1 MKYRRLGRTGLKV
14 SALCLGTMQW
24 GWTADE
30 NTAYE
35 VMDAFVE
42 GGGNF
47 IDTADIY
54 SRWVEGNPGGVS
66 EEVIGRWL
74 AARGN
79 RQKIILATK
88 VRGPMGDNPNDQ
100 GLSRKHIFDAVDASL
115 RRLQTDYIDLYQTH
129 SSDPETPIDETLD
142 ALNDLVRAGKV
153 RYIGASN
160 YKAWELMESLWMSEK
175 YNLARY
181 DSLQPK
187 YNLVTREE
195 FERELKPVC
204 EKYGVGVIP
213 YSPLAAGFLT
223 GKYERGK
230 DTDSKR
236 AGGVNSQFATEQGW
250 QILDAVKEIAGQ
262 TGSNPAA
269 VSLAWQLAQP
279 VISSP
284 IIGANSAEQLKDSLA
299 AVELELAPEHVQ
311 QLNDVSDW
319 QIK

>member
-30 NTAYE
+30 DTSYT
-35 VMDAFVE
+35 VMDTFVA

-74 AARGN
+74 KARGN
-79 RQKIILATK
+79 RQQIILATK

-115 RRLQTDYIDLYQTH
+115 HRLQTDYIDLYQTH
-129 SSDPETPIDETLD
+129 SSDPETPVEETLD

-160 YKAWELMESLWMSEK
+160 YKAWELMESLWVSEK
-175 YNLARY
+175 YNIARY

-230 DTDSKR
+230 ETDSKR

-250 QILDAVKEIAGQ
+250 QILDAVKEVAEQ
-262 TGSNPAA
+262 SGSNPAA

-284 IIGANSAEQLKDSLA
+284 IIGANSAEQLSASLA

-311 QLNDVSDW
+311 RLNDVSDW
-319 QIK
+319 K